1 MKTFKEYLTEQT
13 GTFEI
18 PTLKAKSYKAEL
30 EKKGFIVKVADDDGL
45 VVVGDKAKLQAWLK
59 SKDWDPEE
67 IKSILS

>member
-1 MKTFKEYLTEQT
+1 MKSFKEYLTEQT

-18 PTLKAKSYKAEL
+18 PTTKAKSYEYEL
-30 EKKGFIVKVADDDGL
+30 KKNGFQIKTSDDEGL
-45 VVVGDKAKLQAWLK
+45 IVVGDKTKLQKWLK